1 MQKLFVSQQL
11 YEVDS
16 LKEVL
21 EQAGILCRIKN
32 LGWRASGW
40 RARSCNH
47 TSTARQRR
55 LEARGTRRGA
65 RRQAQGKSKKEKGKV
80 VLTIVGTPG

>member
-11 YEVDS
+11 YEMDS

-32 LGWRASGW
+32 LGW

-65 RRQAQGKSKKEKGKV
+65 RRQAQGKSKKEKGKSQ
-80 VLTIVGTPG
+80 